1 MESSRSI
8 ECRETFANPTQG
20 DLVMIHGAVHHMSK
34 ENTSPKSRH
43 TFQVHLVE
51 DTSGSRVGIDG
62 MVSLM
67 LQAGLDPQS
76 FHRAC

>member
-1 MESSRSI
+1 
-8 ECRETFANPTQG
+8 
-20 DLVMIHGAVHHMSK
+20 MIHGAVHHMSK

-62 MVSLM
+62 TVSPM
-67 LQAGLDPQS
+67 LSAGLDLQS
-76 FHRAC
+76 VDRAC